1 MIYRTKNIAL
11 AVKVTCL
18 LTFSYGS
25 EEEARRILSS
35 VQTDNVDFVKTHLDG
50 NSLVSEISAD
60 GLMSLLHTLNDY
72 LSCLTVAEEIIGKKS
87 GTDLP

>member
-18 LTFSYGS
+18 LTFSYGT
-25 EEEARRILSS
+25 EEEAKKVLSS
-35 VQTDNVDFVKTHLDG
+35 VQTDNVDFVKTHLEG
-50 NSLVSEISAD
+50 SSIVSETSAD
-60 GLMSLLHTLNDY
+60 GIMSLLHTLNDY

-87 GTDLP
+87 GTDSP